1 MKTFRTI
8 ILLLLLVS
16 FPLIVSAQQ
25 SERVNGKI
33 MLSDK
38 APVKNALLRLVNT
51 PYQAKTNNLGEYY
64 FENVPAGDYTLQVVL
79 NDIELTRE
87 PIRIEKD
94 VYEIPVIYT
103 AVENNVIEGITVYA
117 FSRNKFLDKDS
128 TSISKM
134 PLKNLENPQMYTSI
148 NQQILKEQLVY
159 DVSDAL
165 KNVPGIVKMQGSPG
179 RAGDGS
185 FYYNLRGFPTRVS
198 MVDGVPATTNSEI
211 DPADIERI
219 DVIKGPSGTLY
230 GGAVTSFGGLINVV
244 TKKPKDYFGG
254 EVSYLLGSYNLNRV
268 TADVYGPITDSRKT
282 LFRLNAAYQYQNG
295 FRDSEFRKSMF
306 VAPTFSYQVNDR
318 LKFNL
323 GAQIYTYEG
332 TNTPIIFLPRNRQ
345 FTSRTPDEL
354 GFDWKKSYSNNDMTL
369 KAPSINVKAE
379 VNYKISDNWSSQ
391 TLISRNYRKTEGL
404 YQYQFMRG
412 NTDNLLERNVQWQNS
427 EGASTSIQQNF
438 NGEFK
443 IGNIKNKVLVG
454 LDYLNQSL
462 NNNNSPI
469 VVFDQIDGKNLTA
482 PVQVQTPGSPPVTI
496 TGTYGGISKD
506 LALKKIQEF
515 TDAAIKL
522 NKSPM
527 IRNTAMSNVYGA
539 YVSDAVYITDR
550 LITLLSLRFDH
561 YESKG
566 QLNLNNNTRTGDFN
580 QNAWSPKVGLLYQVF
595 KDRLSAYAN
604 YMNGFSYTAPVTQ
617 PLPDYS
623 GVLKPQ
629 MAKQWEVGVKGNLWR
644 NKVNFTV
651 GYYDI
656 LVDNMPQEIVV
667 NRDGTDY
674 RITTQDGEQK
684 SKGIEIETILNPIQG
699 LNIMAGYTYNDSKF
713 VRSAAATEGRR
724 PSTAGPANIFNSWIS
739 YILPINGLQGL
750 GVGFGVNRVGQQIT
764 VDNAAT
770 GQFIFPAY
778 TLVNASIS
786 LEKEKYRLGFK
797 MNNLGNAQYFSG
809 QGVVVAQMPR
819 NFVAEVSLK
828 F

>member
-1 MKTFRTI
+1 
-8 ILLLLLVS
+8 
-16 FPLIVSAQQ
+16 
-25 SERVNGKI
+25 

-38 APVKNALLRLVNT
+38 APIKNALLRLVNT

-64 FENVPAGDYTLQVVL
+64 FDNVPAGDYTLQVVL

-117 FSRNKFLDKDS
+117 VSRNKFLDKDS
-128 TSISKM
+128 TSIAKI

-198 MVDGVPATTNSEI
+198 MVDGIPATTNSEI

-306 VAPTFSYQVNDR
+306 VAPTLSYQVNDR

-332 TNTPIIFLPRNRQ
+332 TNTPIIFLARTRP
-345 FTSRTPDEL
+345 FVATTPDQL
-354 GFDWKKSYSNNDMTL
+354 GYDWKRSYSNNDMTL

-379 VNYKISDNWSSQ
+379 VNYKISDNWTSQ

-404 YQYQFMRG
+404 YQYQFIRSQ
-412 NTDNLLERNVQWQNS
+412 TSDASFERNVQWQNS

-443 IGNIKNKVLVG
+443 IGKIKNKVLIG

-469 VVFDQIDGKNLTA
+469 VKFDEVNGQN
-482 PVQVQTPGSPPVTI
+482 PEV
-496 TGTYGGISKD
+496 TYGNISRD
-506 LALKKIQEF
+506 LALQKIQ
-515 TDAAIKL
+515 TSVAPL
-522 NKSPM
+522 
-527 IRNTAMSNVYGA
+527 IRNTASSNVYGA

-566 QLNLNNNTRTGDFN
+566 QVNLSNNVRMGDFN

-617 PLPDYS
+617 SLPDYN

-656 LVDNMPQEIVV
+656 LVDNMPQEIIVV
-667 NRDGTDY
+667 RDGTGY
-674 RITTQDGEQK
+674 KITTQDGEQK

-699 LNIMAGYTYNDSKF
+699 LNIMAGYSYNDSKF
-713 VRSAAATEGRR
+713 VKSAAATEGRR
-724 PSTAGPANIFNSWIS
+724 PSTAGPANVFNSWIS

-764 VDNAAT
+764 VDNATT
-770 GQFIFPAY
+770 GQFVFPAY
-778 TLVNASIS
+778 TLINASVS
-786 LEKEKYRLGFK
+786 LEKERYRLGFK

-819 NFVAEVSLK
+819 NFVAEVTLK

>member
-1 MKTFRTI
+1 
-8 ILLLLLVS
+8 
-16 FPLIVSAQQ
+16 
-25 SERVNGKI
+25 

-38 APVKNALLRLVNT
+38 APIKNALLRLVNT

-64 FENVPAGDYTLQVVL
+64 FDNVPAGDYTLQVVL

-117 FSRNKFLDKDS
+117 VSRNKFLDKDS
-128 TSISKM
+128 ISIAKM

-165 KNVPGIVKMQGSPG
+165 KNVPGIVKMQGSAG

-230 GGAVTSFGGLINVV
+230 GGAVNSFGGLINVV

-306 VAPTFSYQVNDR
+306 VAPTLSYQVNDR

-332 TNTPIIFLPRNRQ
+332 TNTPIIFLPRNRA
-345 FTSRTPDEL
+345 FIATNPNEL
-354 GFDWKKSYSNNDMTL
+354 GYDWKKSYSNNDMSL

-412 NTDNLLERNVQWQNS
+412 DTDNILERNVQWQNG
-427 EGASTSIQQNF
+427 EGASTSFQQNF

-443 IGNIKNKVLVG
+443 IGKIKNKLLIG

-462 NNNNSPI
+462 NNNLSPI
-469 VVFDQIDGKNLTA
+469 VAFDRIDGKDLNA
-482 PVQVQTPGSPPVTI
+482 PVGGAV
-496 TGTYGGISKD
+496 TGTYGSISKD
-506 LALKKIQEF
+506 LALKRIQDATE
-515 TDAAIKL
+515 AAIKAGKMPL
-522 NKSPM
+522 V
-527 IRNTAMSNVYGA
+527 RNTASSNIYGA

-561 YESKG
+561 YESNG
-566 QLNLNNNTRTGDFN
+566 QLDLNTNINTGTFN
-580 QNAWSPKVGLLYQVF
+580 QNAWSPKVGLLYQIF

-604 YMNGFSYTAPVTQ
+604 YMNGFSNVVPVAQ
-617 PLPDYS
+617 PLADYS
-623 GVLKPQ
+623 GDFKPQ
-629 MAKQWEVGVKGNLWR
+629 RSNQWEVGVKGNLWR

-656 LVDNMPQEIVV
+656 LVDNMLRTDVV
-667 NRDGTDY
+667 YRDGKPNNVT
-674 RITTQDGEQK
+674 IQDGEQR
-684 SKGIEIETILNPIQG
+684 SKGLEIETILNPIQG
-699 LNIMAGYTYNDSKF
+699 LNIMAGYSYNDSKF
-713 VRSAAATEGRR
+713 VRAAANVEGRR
-724 PSTAGPANIFNSWIS
+724 PSSSGPANVFNSWIS

-764 VDNAAT
+764 VDNVTT

-778 TLVNASIS
+778 TLINASLS
-786 LEKEKYRLGFK
+786 LEKERYRLGFK
-797 MNNLGNAQYFSG
+797 MNNLGNVQYFAG
-809 QGVVVAQMPR
+809 QGVIVAQMPR

>member
-1 MKTFRTI
+1 MKTFRTL

-94 VYEIPVIYT
+94 IYEIPVIYT
-103 AVENNVIEGITVYA
+103 TVENNVIEGITVYA

-128 TSISKM
+128 TSIAKM

-219 DVIKGPSGTLY
+219 DVLKGPSGTLY
-230 GGAVTSFGGLINVV
+230 GGAVTSFGGLINVM

-254 EVSYLLGSYNLNRV
+254 EVSYLMGSYNLNRV

-332 TNTPIIFLPRNRQ
+332 TNTPIIFLARIRP
-345 FTSRTPDEL
+345 FVATTPDEL

-404 YQYQFMRG
+404 YQYQFIRG
-412 NTDNLLERNVQWQNS
+412 DTDNILERNVQWQNS

-443 IGNIKNKVLVG
+443 IGKIKNKLLIG

-462 NNNNSPI
+462 NNNLSPI
-469 VVFDQIDGKNLTA
+469 VAFDRIDGKNLTA
-482 PVQVQTPGSPPVTI
+482 PVGGPV
-496 TGTYGGISKD
+496 TGTYGTISRD
-506 LALKKIQEF
+506 LALQKIQ
-515 TDAAIKL
+515 TSLAPL
-522 NKSPM
+522 T
-527 IRNTAMSNVYGA
+527 RNTASSNVYGA

-550 LITLLSLRFDH
+550 LITMLSLRFDH
-561 YESKG
+561 YESNG
-566 QLNLNNNTRTGDFN
+566 QLNLNKNENLGAFN

-617 PLPDYS
+617 SLPDYN

-656 LVDNMPQEIVV
+656 LVDNMPQDIIVD
-667 NRDGTDY
+667 RDGIGY
-674 RITTQDGEQK
+674 KITTQDGEQK

-713 VRSAAATEGRR
+713 VKSAAAAEGRR
-724 PSTAGPANIFNSWIS
+724 PSTAGPANVFNSWIS

-750 GVGFGVNRVGQQIT
+750 GVGFGVNRIGHQIT
-764 VDNAAT
+764 VDNVTT
-770 GQFIFPAY
+770 GRFTFPAY
-778 TLVNASIS
+778 TLINASIS

>member
-1 MKTFRTI
+1 MKTFRTL

-16 FPLIVSAQQ
+16 FPVIVSAQQ

-51 PYQAKTNNLGEYY
+51 PYQAKTNNSGEYY
-64 FENVPAGDYTLQVVL
+64 FDNVPPGEYTLQVVL

-87 PIRIEKD
+87 TIRIEKD

-117 FSRNKFLDKDS
+117 VSRNKFLDKDS
-128 TSISKM
+128 TSIAKM

-165 KNVPGIVKMQGSPG
+165 KNVPGVVKMQGSAG

-211 DPADIERI
+211 DPSDIERI

-306 VAPTFSYQVNDR
+306 VAPTLSYQVNDR

-332 TNTPIIFLPRNRQ
+332 TNTPIIFLA
-345 FTSRTPDEL
+345 RTRPFEAHTPQEL
-354 GFDWKKSYSNNDMTL
+354 GFDWKRSYSNNDMSL

-404 YQYQFMRG
+404 YQYQFIRSPKRDDM
-412 NTDNLLERNVQWQNS
+412 LERNVQWQNS

-438 NGEFK
+438 NGQFK
-443 IGNIKNKVLVG
+443 IGKIKNKLLIG

-469 VVFDQIDGKNLTA
+469 VKYDTINGRDLTGK
-482 PVQVQTPGSPPVTI
+482 
-496 TGTYGGISKD
+496 YGAISKD
-506 LALKKIQEF
+506 LALQKIQIF
-515 TDAAIKL
+515 TQNAITKTG
-522 NKSPM
+522 KSPLE
-527 IRNTAMSNVYGA
+527 RNTISSNMYGA
-539 YVSDAVYITDR
+539 YISDAVYITDR

-566 QLNLNNNTRTGDFN
+566 QLDLNTNMNTGAFN
-580 QNAWSPKVGLLYQVF
+580 QNAWSPKLGIVYQVF

-604 YMNGFSYTAPVTQ
+604 YMNGFSYVAPSSQ

-623 GVLKPQ
+623 GDFKPQ
-629 MAKQWEVGVKGNLWR
+629 RSNQWEAGIKGNLWR
-644 NKVNFTV
+644 NKVNFTI
-651 GYYDI
+651 GYYNI
-656 LVDNMPQEIVV
+656 LVDNMLRADVV
-667 NRDGTDY
+667 IRDGKGYNVT
-674 RITTQDGEQK
+674 IQDGEQR
-684 SKGIEIETILNPIQG
+684 SKGIEIETILNPIHG
-699 LNIMAGYTYNDSKF
+699 LNIMAGYSYNDSKF
-713 VRSAAATEGRR
+713 VRSAANVEGRR
-724 PSTAGPANIFNSWIS
+724 PSSSGPANVFNSWIS

-750 GVGFGVNRVGQQIT
+750 GIGFGLNRVGKQIT
-764 VDNAAT
+764 VDNATT

-778 TLVNASIS
+778 TLINASVS
-786 LEKEKYRLGFK
+786 LEKERYRLGFK
-797 MNNLGNAQYFSG
+797 MNNLGNAQYFAG

>member
-1 MKTFRTI
+1 MKKSRTL
-8 ILLLLLVS
+8 ILFLFLTS
-16 FPLIVSAQQ
+16 FPMIVSAQQ

-38 APVKNALLRLVNT
+38 APIKNALLRLVNT
-51 PYQAKTNNLGEYY
+51 PYQAKTNNSGEYY
-64 FENVPAGDYTLQVVL
+64 FENVPPGEYTLQVVL

-87 PIRIEKD
+87 TIRIEKD
-94 VYEIPVIYT
+94 VYEIPVIYA

-117 FSRNKFLDKDS
+117 VSRNKFLDKDS
-128 TSISKM
+128 TSVAKM

-159 DVSDAL
+159 DVSEAL
-165 KNVPGIVKMQGSPG
+165 KNVAGVAKMQGSPG

-185 FYYNLRGFPTRVS
+185 FYYNLRGFPTRIS
-198 MVDGVPATTNSEI
+198 MVDGVPATTNTEI

-230 GGAVTSFGGLINVV
+230 GGAVNSFGGLINVV

-254 EVSYLLGSYNLNRV
+254 EASYLLGSYNLNRV

-332 TNTPIIFLPRNRQ
+332 TNTPIIFLPRNRA
-345 FTSRTPDEL
+345 FIARTPDEL
-354 GFDWKKSYSNNDMTL
+354 GYDWKKSYSNNDMSL

-379 VNYKISDNWSSQ
+379 INYKISDNWSSQ

-412 NTDNLLERNVQWQNS
+412 DTDNILERNVQWQNG
-427 EGASTSIQQNF
+427 EGASTSFQQNF

-443 IGNIKNKVLVG
+443 IGEIKNKLLIG

-462 NNNNSPI
+462 NNNLSPI
-469 VVFDQIDGKNLTA
+469 VVYDRIDGKNLSA
-482 PVQVQTPGSPPVTI
+482 PVGGAV
-496 TGTYGGISKD
+496 TGTYGNISRD
-506 LALKKIQEF
+506 LALQKIQ
-515 TDAAIKL
+515 TSTAPL
-522 NKSPM
+522 V
-527 IRNTAMSNVYGA
+527 RNTASSNIYGA

-550 LITLLSLRFDH
+550 LVALLSLRFDH
-561 YESKG
+561 YESNG
-566 QLNLNNNTRTGDFN
+566 QLDLNKNINSGEFN
-580 QNAWSPKVGLLYQVF
+580 QNALSPKFGLSYQIL
-595 KDRLSAYAN
+595 KNHLSAYGN
-604 YMNGFSYTAPVTQ
+604 YMNGFSNVAPVAQ
-617 PLPDYS
+617 PLADYS
-623 GVLKPQ
+623 GDFKPQ
-629 MAKQWEVGVKGNLWR
+629 RSNQWEVGFKGNLWR

-656 LVDNMPQEIVV
+656 LVNNMLRADVV
-667 NRDGTDY
+667 SINGQNY
-674 RITTQDGEQK
+674 NITIQDGEQR
-684 SKGIEIETILNPIQG
+684 SKGLEIETILNPIQG
-699 LNIMAGYTYNDSKF
+699 LNIMAGYSYNDSKF
-713 VRSAAATEGRR
+713 VKAAASVDGRR
-724 PSTAGPANIFNSWIS
+724 PSSSGPANVFNSWIS

-750 GVGFGVNRVGQQIT
+750 GVGFGVNRVGEQIT
-764 VDNAAT
+764 VDNATT

-778 TLVNASIS
+778 TLINASVS
-786 LEKEKYRLGFK
+786 LEKERYRLGFK

-819 NFVAEVSLK
+819 NFVAEVTLK

>member
-1 MKTFRTI
+1 MKTFKTL

-16 FPLIVSAQQ
+16 FPLILSAQQ
-25 SERVNGKI
+25 SDRVHGKV
-33 MLSDK
+33 MLSEK
-38 APVKNALLRLVNT
+38 EPVKNALLRLVNT

-64 FENVPAGDYTLQVVL
+64 FDNVPPGEYILQVVL
-79 NDIELTRE
+79 NDIELMRE
-87 PIRIEKD
+87 PIRIEKE
-94 VYEIPVIYT
+94 VYEIPVVYT
-103 AVENNVIEGITVYA
+103 TAENNVIEGITVYA
-117 FSRNKFLDKDS
+117 VSRNKFLDKDS

-134 PLKNLENPQMYTSI
+134 PLRNLENPQMYTSI
-148 NQQILKEQLVY
+148 NRQILKEQLVY

-165 KNVPGIVKMQGSPG
+165 KNVPGIVKMQGSAG

-230 GGAVTSFGGLINVV
+230 GGAVNSFGGLISVV

-254 EVSYLLGSYNLNRV
+254 EVSYLMGSYNLNRV

-306 VAPTFSYQVNDR
+306 VAPTFSYEVNDR

-332 TNTPIIFLPRNRQ
+332 TNTPIIFL
-345 FTSRTPDEL
+345 SRTRKFFATTPGEL
-354 GFDWKKSYSNNDMTL
+354 GFDWKRSYSNNDMSL

-379 VNYKISDNWSSQ
+379 VNYKISNNWTSQ

-404 YQYQFMRG
+404 YQYQFIRG
-412 NTDNLLERNVQWQNS
+412 NDSDAMLERNVQWQNS

-443 IGNIKNKVLVG
+443 IGKIKNKVLIG

-462 NNNNSPI
+462 NYNNSPI
-469 VVFDQIDGKNLTA
+469 VKYDTINGRNLT
-482 PVQVQTPGSPPVTI
+482 PK
-496 TGTYGGISKD
+496 YGAISRD
-506 LALKKIQEF
+506 LALQKIQLSK
-515 TDAAIKL
+515 AAL
-522 NKSPM
+522 ERTTTS
-527 IRNTAMSNVYGA
+527 SNIYGA
-539 YVSDAVYITDR
+539 YISDAVYITDR

-566 QLNLNNNTRTGDFN
+566 QLNLNNYTNSGAFN
-580 QNAWSPKVGLLYQVF
+580 QNAWSPKVGILYQIF

-604 YMNGFSYTAPVTQ
+604 YMNGFSYTAPVSQ

-623 GVLKPQ
+623 GDFKPQ
-629 MAKQWEVGVKGNLWR
+629 TSNQWEVGVKGNLWR
-644 NKVNFTV
+644 NRVNFTV

-656 LVDNMPQEIVV
+656 SVDNMLRLIDVV
-667 NRDGTDY
+667 RNGKSNS
-674 RITTQDGEQK
+674 ITIQDGEQR
-684 SKGIEIETILNPIQG
+684 SKGIEIETIMNPIHG
-699 LNIMAGYTYNDSKF
+699 LNIMAGYSYNDSKF
-713 VRSAAATEGRR
+713 VKAAANVDGRR
-724 PSTAGPANIFNSWIS
+724 PSSSGPANVFNSWIS
-739 YILPINGLQGL
+739 YVLPIKGLQGL
-750 GVGFGVNRVGQQIT
+750 GLGFGVNRVGKQVS
-764 VDNAAT
+764 VDNVTT

-778 TLVNASIS
+778 TLINASVS
-786 LEKEKYRLGFK
+786 LEKERYRLGFK
-797 MNNLGNAQYFSG
+797 MNNLGNAQYFAG

>member
-1 MKTFRTI
+1 MKTFRTL
-8 ILLLLLVS
+8 ILLLLFVC
-16 FPLIVSAQQ
+16 FPLIISAQQ
-25 SERVNGKI
+25 NERVHGKI
-33 MLSDK
+33 MLSEK
-38 APVKNALLRLVNT
+38 VPVKNALLRLVNT

-64 FENVPAGDYTLQVVL
+64 FDNVPPGEYSLQVVL

-87 PIRIEKD
+87 TIRVEKD
-94 VYEIPVIYT
+94 VYEIPTFYT
-103 AVENNVIEGITVYA
+103 NAENNVIEGITVYA

-128 TSISKM
+128 TSIAKM

-306 VAPTFSYQVNDR
+306 VAPTLSYQVNDR

-332 TNTPIIFLPRNRQ
+332 TNTPIIFLPRNRK
-345 FTSRTPDEL
+345 FIATTPDEL

-369 KAPSINVKAE
+369 KSPSINVKAE
-379 VNYKISDNWSSQ
+379 VNYKISDQWSSQ
-391 TLISRNYRKTEGL
+391 TLLSRNYRKTEGL

-412 NTDNLLERNVQWQNS
+412 VTSDELLERNVQWQNS
-427 EGASTSIQQNF
+427 EGASTSVQQNF

-443 IGNIKNKVLVG
+443 IGTVKNKVLVG

-462 NNNNSPI
+462 NNNHSPI
-469 VVFDQIDGKNLTA
+469 TVFDNVDAKSLAGY
-482 PVQVQTPGSPPVTI
+482 
-496 TGTYGGISKD
+496 GTISKD
-506 LALKKIQEF
+506 LALKRIQDF
-515 TDAAIKL
+515 TEAAIKAGKL
-522 NKSPM
+522 PLV
-527 IRNTAMSNVYGA
+527 RNTASSNIYGA
-539 YVSDAVYITDR
+539 YFSDALYITDR
-550 LITLLSLRFDH
+550 LITLVSLRFDH

-566 QLNLNNNTRTGDFN
+566 QLDLNTNINTGTFN
-580 QNAWSPKVGLLYQVF
+580 QNAWSPKVGLSYQIF
-595 KDRLSAYAN
+595 KERLSAYAN
-604 YMNGFSYTAPVTQ
+604 YMNGFSNTAPVSQ
-617 PLPDYS
+617 PLADYS
-623 GVLKPQ
+623 GDFKPQ
-629 MAKQWEVGVKGNLWR
+629 RSNQWEVGVKGNLWR

-656 LVDNMPQEIVV
+656 LVDNMLRTDAVV
-667 NRDGTDY
+667 RDGKNYT
-674 RITTQDGEQK
+674 ITIQDGEQR

-699 LNIMAGYTYNDSKF
+699 LNVMAGYSYNDSKF
-713 VRSAAATEGRR
+713 VKAASTVDGRR
-724 PSTAGPANIFNSWIS
+724 PSSAGPANVFNSWIS
-739 YILPINGLQGL
+739 YVLPIKGFQGL
-750 GVGFGVNRVGQQIT
+750 GLGFGVNRVGEQIT
-764 VDNAAT
+764 VDNVTT
-770 GQFIFPAY
+770 GKFTFPAY
-778 TLVNASIS
+778 TLINASVS
-786 LEKEKYRLGFK
+786 LEKERYRLGFK
-797 MNNLGNAQYFSG
+797 MNNLGNTQYFAG